1 MFKRGDKKPKAL
13 HILKFIVMGAV
24 FVTALGF
31 GIRELWNCL
40 IPELFHGPVITFWQG
55 LGLCLL
61 GKMLFGWH
69 GGGPGGFRRNR
80 RAWDEKLKERYANM
94 TPEDRE
100 RMKEGLKNW
109 CRPNNRFSR
118 WYDDIDANA
127 DQPKHDAKQEESK
140 PDIGTNI

>member
-1 MFKRGDKKPKAL
+1 
-13 HILKFIVMGAV
+13 MGAV
-24 FVTALGF
+24 FITALGF

-69 GGGPGGFRRNR
+69 GGPGGGFRRNR

-94 TPEDRE
+94 TPEE
-100 RMKEGLKNW
+100 KEKMKEGLKNW

-118 WYDDIDANA
+118 WYDDKDAPPA
-127 DQPKHDAKQEESK
+127 PAKPEEQQPDTR
-140 PDIGTNI
+140 TNI

>member
-1 MFKRGDKKPKAL
+1 MGVV
-13 HILKFIVMGAV
+13 FITV
-24 FVTALGF
+24 LGF

-40 IPELFHGPVITFWQG
+40 IPDLFHGPVITFWQG

-61 GKMLFGWH
+61 GKLLFGWH
-69 GGGPGGFRRNR
+69 GGPGPGGFRRR

-94 TPEDRE
+94 TPEERE

-118 WYDDIDANA
+118 WYDDIDAKA
-127 DQPKHDAKQEESK
+127 DQSK
-140 PDIGTNI
+140 PEETKPDTGTNI